1 MSTPALRKHFE
12 LMQRL
17 GVRTIT
23 SPHRRDPVKG
33 EGRRDK
39 AETQALHEK
48 IARLIAEGKG
58 NVEIAE
64 EAGVTV
70 QTASR
75 HRRLLVKSVR

>member
-1 MSTPALRKHFE
+1 MSTPALRKHYE
-12 LMQRL
+12 LMERL

-23 SPHRRDPVKG
+23 APHRRDPLKG

-58 NVEIAE
+58 NIEVAE
-64 EAGVTV
+64 EAGVTT
-70 QTASR
+70 QTAGR
-75 HRRLLVKSVR
+75 HRRLVKSVR